1 MNYEATNKV
10 HMIGKKF
17 IPSGPLQL
25 YMHKIALLIVMT
37 YYEKRSPELSM
48 AYEVDLEQLMFD
60 PGC

>member
-25 YMHKIALLIVMT
+25 YMHKIALLIVT
-37 YYEKRSPELSM
+37 YYEKRSPELSV

>member
-25 YMHKIALLIVMT
+25 YMHKICIIDCDILRKK
-37 YYEKRSPELSM
+37 EPELSM
-48 AYEVDLEQLMFD
+48 ADEVDLEQLMFD